1 MSDVYLHVTEQ
12 KIAYDNTKLW
22 SKFDS
27 PLACWVNHIC
37 FLFFSFLKNIIHTML
52 SISQSG

>member
-1 MSDVYLHVTEQ
+1 MSHSLSVTEQ

-27 PLACWVNHIC
+27 PYIGFLGEPY
-37 FLFFSFLKNIIHTML
+37 LFF
-52 SISQSG
+52 ISEKHNSHYVVYFTVW